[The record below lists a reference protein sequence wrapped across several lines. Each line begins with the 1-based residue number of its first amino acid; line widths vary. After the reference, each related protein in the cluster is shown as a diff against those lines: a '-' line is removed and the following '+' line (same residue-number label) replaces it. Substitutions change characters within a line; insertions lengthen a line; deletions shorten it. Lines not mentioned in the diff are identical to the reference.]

1 MRFAVGEAY
10 DGALLRSFL
19 KKEVGISTALLSRL
33 KAYTQEMKE
42 EVEAKDAKLK
52 EVGYKNYTK

>member
-33 KAYTQEMKE
+33 KITSRGFCKTENALRCAPFCGKGM
-42 EVEAKDAKLK
+42 
-52 EVGYKNYTK
+52 